1 MSIRILSSIEINS
14 MQNEIVDLYNAVRW
28 TTYTKEISK
37 LMRAILNSHLVIG
50 CFVDDRL
57 VGLLRTVSDDNS
69 IVYIQDILI
78 HPDYQRQSLGR
89 QLVLTCLEN
98 YQHVRTIM
106 LLTDDRE
113 SQLHFYAS
121 LGFSNTKDLQK
132 TPLNAFVKMN
142 GIELK

>member
-1 MSIRILSSIEINS
+1 MNLHTLSSTEINS
-14 MQNEIVDLYNAVRW
+14 LQSDIVDLYNSVQW
-28 TTYTKEISK
+28 TAYTKNATELIRS
-37 LMRAILNSHLVIG
+37 ILNSHVVIG
-50 CFVDDRL
+50 CMVDDSII
-57 VGLLRTVSDDNS
+57 GLIRTISDDSS
-69 IVYIQDILI
+69 IVYIQDILV
-78 HPDYQRQSLGR
+78 HPDYQKKSIGR
-89 QLVLTCLEN
+89 QLVLKCLEN

>member
-1 MSIRILSSIEINS
+1 MNLHTLSSTEINS
-14 MQNEIVDLYNAVRW
+14 LQSDIVDLYNSVQW
-28 TTYTKEISK
+28 TAYTKNATELIRS
-37 LMRAILNSHLVIG
+37 ILNSHLIIG
-50 CFVDDRL
+50 CMIDDRII
-57 VGLLRTVSDDNS
+57 GLIRTISDDSS
-69 IVYIQDILI
+69 IVYIQDILV
-78 HPDYQRQSLGR
+78 HPDYQRKSIGH
-89 QLVLTCLEN
+89 QLVLKCLEI

>member
-1 MSIRILSSIEINS
+1 MNIHTLSSIEINS
-14 MQNEIVDLYNAVRW
+14 LQNDIVDLYNSVQW
-28 TTYTKEISK
+28 TAYTKNIPELIRS
-37 LMRAILNSHLVIG
+37 ILNSHLVIG
-50 CFVDDRL
+50 CMVDDRL
-57 VGLLRTVSDDNS
+57 VGLLRTISDDSS
-69 IVYIQDILI
+69 IVYIQDILV

-89 QLVLTCLEN
+89 QLVLKCLEN

-106 LLTDDRE
+106 ILTDDRE

>member
-1 MSIRILSSIEINS
+1 MNIHTLSSTEINS
-14 MQNEIVDLYNAVRW
+14 LQSDIVDLYNSVQW
-28 TTYTKEISK
+28 TTYTKNISE
-37 LMRAILNSHLVIG
+37 LIRSILNSHLVIG
-50 CFVDDRL
+50 CIVDDRL
-57 VGLLRTVSDDNS
+57 VGLLRTISDDSS
-69 IVYIQDILI
+69 IVYIQDILV

-89 QLVLTCLEN
+89 QLVLKCLEN

-113 SQLHFYAS
+113 SQLHFYVS
-121 LGFSNTKDLQK
+121 LGFSNTKELQK